1 MRENRQQCVGWHV
14 NNNVIKT
21 KYRYFVSSNNLQKKK
36 QHWTIDKLLRALQ
49 YYLAKKSPLHILK
62 KTFKNH

>member
-21 KYRYFVSSNNLQKKK
+21 KYRYFVSSNNLQKKTTLDDRQIIK
-36 QHWTIDKLLRALQ
+36 SFTILFS
-49 YYLAKKSPLHILK
+49 KKKPPPHCK
-62 KTFKNH
+62 KTLKNH